1 MPDRNLRRGASS
13 LDPETPI
20 VPHRHVVA
28 VAALSVAVFII
39 AVFMPADNVEAKRH
53 QSTSTSSFEE
63 ELDAAMFEIAIETAD
78 SSDADPAQEHL
89 ANALA
94 DTQEGQED
102 ATAEQTVQAGT
113 TSDSMATAGW
123 RTIEVRAGD
132 NLSLI
137 FKRAGFNDTDVHRIV
152 KGSREGASLTRLF
165 PGQRLEFLRDNAG
178 HLAQVRYQRNA
189 LETLAFTRDGD
200 LFVCDIEQRQPEV
213 RERFVTA
220 TITSSL
226 FLAGRDAG
234 LSHSIVMALADI
246 FGGVIDFVADPRKG
260 DTIDLVYEEQYL
272 DGEKIGDGAILLA
285 AFTNRGKEHT
295 AFRYEDTAG
304 HVAYYSHDGLSLRRA
319 FLLAPVDFTR
329 VSSEFNP
336 RRLHPIYKT
345 TRPHR
350 GIDYA
355 APTGT
360 PVYSAGD
367 GKVIEAGY
375 NRANGNYIFIQHGD
389 RYVTKYLHLHQKR
402 VKQGGR
408 VAQGQVIGTVG
419 STGAATGPHL
429 HYEFLI
435 DGVHRNPRTV
445 HQQLP
450 KASQLASMELPRFRS
465 HIAPLRT
472 QLASAR
478 QAASQLAL
486 GETQDGGALGGSI

>member
-1 MPDRNLRRGASS
+1 MPDRKPRRGASS
-13 LDPETPI
+13 MQPETPV

-53 QSTSTSSFEE
+53 LSPSSSSFEE
-63 ELDAAMFEIAIETAD
+63 ELDAAMFEIAIEPGKNAGAYYDDQVIIDAIAD
-78 SSDADPAQEHL
+78 AYAQGAAAVAAPAENG
-89 ANALA
+89 AVAPGP
-94 DTQEGQED
+94 TE
-102 ATAEQTVQAGT
+102 T
-113 TSDSMATAGW
+113 TGW
-123 RTIEVRAGD
+123 RTIEVRSGD

-165 PGQRLEFLRDNAG
+165 PGQRLEFLRNDTG
-178 HLAQVRYQRNA
+178 QLAQVRYQRNA
-189 LETLAFTRDGD
+189 LETLSFTRDGE
-200 LFVCDIEQRQPEV
+200 FFSCDIEQRQPEV

-272 DGEKIGDGAILLA
+272 DGEKIGDGVILLA

-295 AFRYEDTAG
+295 AFRYADTAG

-355 APTGT
+355 APRGT

-367 GKVIEAGY
+367 GKVVEAGY

-389 RYVTKYLHLHQKR
+389 RYVTKYLHLHQMR

-445 HQQLP
+445 HAQLP
-450 KASQLASMELPRFRS
+450 KASQLASAELPRFRS
-465 HIAPLRT
+465 HIAPLQT

-486 GETQDGGALGGSI
+486 GETMDNSALGGAL